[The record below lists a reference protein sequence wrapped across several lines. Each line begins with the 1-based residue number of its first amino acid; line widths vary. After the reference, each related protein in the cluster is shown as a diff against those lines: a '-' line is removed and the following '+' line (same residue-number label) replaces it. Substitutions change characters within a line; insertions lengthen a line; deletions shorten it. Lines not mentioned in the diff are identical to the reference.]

1 MRAILLLPAVLFLAG
16 CDFEDFDGMARYHE
30 DFHYNHPLRPGGRLS
45 VEGFNG
51 SVEISAWDQNTVD
64 ISGTKTARSAQDAN
78 LIRIDID
85 HNPDAVSVRASRPSV
100 RNGNYGVR
108 FVIKVPRNALYDRI
122 TTSNGAIRAYDGN
135 GPARL
140 KSSNGRIELQHI
152 RGGVYAE
159 TSNGPIEITDND
171 GSVEAHSSNGHIK
184 IEGLRG
190 ALDATTSNSSIHA
203 VIERAG
209 DSIRDASSNGNIEL
223 TLPSGAACPVRAHTN
238 NSSITLH
245 LPGAE
250 PNARLSANTSN
261 GSIST
266 DFELRMRGE
275 FNKHH
280 LEGTLGNGSGP
291 LIDLET
297 SNGSIHIVR

>member
-1 MRAILLLPAVLFLAG
+1 MRALLLLPAVLFLAG

-30 DFHYNHPLRPGGRLS
+30 DFHYNHPLNPGGRLS
-45 VEGFNG
+45 VDGFNG

-64 ISGTKTARSAQDAN
+64 ISGTKSARSPEDAAM
-78 LIRIDID
+78 IRVDVD
-85 HNPDAVSVRASRPSV
+85 HTPDAVSVRASRPSV
-100 RNGNYGVR
+100 RRGNYGVR
-108 FVIKVPRNALYDRI
+108 FVIKVPRGAIYDRI
-122 TTSNGAIRAYDGN
+122 TTSNGAIRGYDGA

-140 KSSNGRIELQHI
+140 KTSNGRVEIQHF
-152 RGGVYAE
+152 RGGVSIE
-159 TSNGPIEITDND
+159 TSNGPIEIIDND

-184 IEGLRG
+184 IEGMRG
-190 ALDATTSNSSIHA
+190 ALDASTSNSSIHA
-203 VIERAG
+203 VIDRAG
-209 DSIRDASSNGNIEL
+209 DSVRVGSSNGNIDL
-223 TLPSGAACPVRAHTN
+223 TLPPGANVPVRAHTS
-238 NSSITLH
+238 NSSITLR

-261 GSIST
+261 GSITS

-280 LEGTLGNGSGP
+280 FEGTLGNGGP

-297 SNGSIHIVR
+297 SNGSIHIVK